1 MKNKVAEQKWWS
13 ALSGWMARYQG
24 RADFLFVYDRKQ
36 GRLDRCFDKNV
47 ALSSV
52 DAETISKLYQAAAEG
67 RLGLLRPNDLK
78 PQLLTTN
85 PEKLFATGKEAAV
98 AAVATEQESALP
110 EQEENAETEKEAEP
124 GLDARKMERAA
135 ADPDVAGRMRE
146 AEAHYRQVVYAPP
159 KGGKPAPTE
168 ASGGENSA
176 VRNRMKQI
184 AALEQAAD
192 MVRNAMSLQPED
204 GFSNEQEQLVAGLMQ
219 MMLDISGTRDEDEER
234 LEREKQARQEL
245 IAAQNMFIWAAVSE
259 KRDQE
264 AFEARMEWLEQKET
278 WTVEPTAFI
287 KEWKRQM
294 DEMSRE
300 LYNMDLAGASE
311 EECSEKIRDYL
322 DGKRPVKQPE
332 NEEAEEARQEES
344 EFSGK
349 MWGNTLRHFCRFAS
363 SEAPLSIRHVQV
375 AEQCRR
381 MLQEAKQRGWG
392 PEELGLDPQDQMVI
406 RGTLE
411 IGALV
416 NRGLMAQA
424 ILTSGKMLLEKQ
436 YKECLRSYLAMK
448 GVEEALIPHVE
459 RYQEEIKAGDGPVS
473 AMQIVMANKG
483 FHADDLR
490 AKAGRTSAMAR
501 LERMEPWKVGQMIK
515 RGDKEIAELGRQA
528 MSASCQMGD
537 APEPV
542 RAPQRAPQKG
552 GPVR

>member
-1 MKNKVAEQKWWS
+1 MKNKGAEQKWWS
-13 ALSGWMARYQG
+13 ALSGWLERYQG

-47 ALSSV
+47 TLSAV

-85 PEKLFATGKEAAV
+85 PEKLFATGKESAA
-98 AAVATEQESALP
+98 AAVATEQESELL
-110 EQEENAETEKEAEP
+110 EQEESAETEKEAEL
-124 GLDARKMERAA
+124 GLDVRKMERAA

-159 KGGKPAPTE
+159 KEGKPAPTE

-204 GFSNEQEQLVAGLMQ
+204 GFSNEQEQLVANLMQ

-245 IAAQNMFIWAAVSE
+245 IAAQNMFIWAAASE

-264 AFEARMEWLEQKET
+264 AFEARMEWLDQKEM
-278 WTVEPTAFI
+278 WSVEPTLLDRV
-287 KEWKRQM
+287 WKRQM
-294 DEMSRE
+294 EDMSRE
-300 LYNMDLAGASE
+300 LYDMDLAGASE

-332 NEEAEEARQEES
+332 KEKAEEKRQEEPEVS
-344 EFSGK
+344 RE
-349 MWGNTLRHFCRFAS
+349 MWGNALRHFCRFAA
-363 SEAPLSIRHVQV
+363 SEVPLSVRHIQV
-375 AEQCRR
+375 AEQCRKILR
-381 MLQEAKQRGWG
+381 QTQQMGLSM
-392 PEELGLDPQDQMVI
+392 EELGLDLQEQMVV
-406 RGTLE
+406 RGTME
-411 IGALV
+411 MGALV
-416 NRGLMAQA
+416 ERGLMAQA
-424 ILTSGKMLLEKQ
+424 ALTSGQRLSGKQ
-436 YKECLRSYLAMK
+436 YRECLRSYLAMK
-448 GVEEALIPHVE
+448 GMEETLIPHVQA
-459 RYQEEIKAGDGPVS
+459 YQKEISTGDGPVS
-473 AMQIVMANKG
+473 ALQILMANKG
-483 FHADDLR
+483 FRANDLR
-490 AKAGRTSAMAR
+490 MKAGRTEPMDR
-501 LERMEPWKVGQMIK
+501 LVRMDPLRVGQMIK
-515 RGDKEIAELGRQA
+515 QGGGEIAAMGRKV
-528 MSASCQMGD
+528 MIASCQMTD

-542 RAPQRAPQKG
+542 REPKAPQKG
-552 GPVR
+552 GPVL

>member
-1 MKNKVAEQKWWS
+1 MKNKGAEQKWWS
-13 ALSGWMARYQG
+13 ALSGWLERYQG

-47 ALSSV
+47 TLSAV

-85 PEKLFATGKEAAV
+85 PEKLFATGKESAA
-98 AAVATEQESALP
+98 AAVATEQESELL
-110 EQEENAETEKEAEP
+110 EQEESAETEKEAEL
-124 GLDARKMERAA
+124 GLDVRKMERAA

-159 KGGKPAPTE
+159 KEGKPAPTE
-168 ASGGENSA
+168 VSGGENSA

-245 IAAQNMFIWAAVSE
+245 IAAQNMFIWAAASE

-264 AFEARMEWLEQKET
+264 AFEARMEWLDQKEM
-278 WTVEPTAFI
+278 WSVEPTLLDRV
-287 KEWKRQM
+287 WKRQM
-294 DEMSRE
+294 EDMSRE
-300 LYNMDLAGASE
+300 LYDMDLAGASE

-332 NEEAEEARQEES
+332 KEKAEEKRQEEPEVS
-344 EFSGK
+344 RE
-349 MWGNTLRHFCRFAS
+349 MWGNALRHFCRFAA
-363 SEAPLSIRHVQV
+363 SEVPLSVRHIQV
-375 AEQCRR
+375 AEQCRKILR
-381 MLQEAKQRGWG
+381 QTQQMGLSM
-392 PEELGLDPQDQMVI
+392 EELGLDLQEQMVV
-406 RGTLE
+406 RGTME
-411 IGALV
+411 MGALV
-416 NRGLMAQA
+416 ERGLMAQA
-424 ILTSGKMLLEKQ
+424 ALTSGQRLSGKQ
-436 YKECLRSYLAMK
+436 YRECLRSYLAMK
-448 GVEEALIPHVE
+448 GMEETLIPHVQA
-459 RYQEEIKAGDGPVS
+459 YQKEISTGDGPVS
-473 AMQIVMANKG
+473 ALQILMANKG
-483 FHADDLR
+483 FRANDLR
-490 AKAGRTSAMAR
+490 MKAGRTEPMDR
-501 LERMEPWKVGQMIK
+501 LVRMDPLRVGQMIK
-515 RGDKEIAELGRQA
+515 QGGGEIAAMGRKV
-528 MSASCQMGD
+528 MIASCQMTD

-542 RAPQRAPQKG
+542 REPKAPQKG
-552 GPVR
+552 GPVL